1 MSKELSLERKFVDSN
16 VFLYVLR
23 ADPRYGERAKELLRD
38 QGLVTS
44 TLVVSQVIAHLER
57 KSSLNAVTPF
67 LEFLEEHPVEVIP
80 TTLDDFVRAINLAKK
95 ENLSL
100 KMWDD
105 LIIASQMMKM
115 GIRVVLSNDSDFDR
129 IGRIIRIF

>member
-1 MSKELSLERKFVDSN
+1 MSREPSLERKFIDSN

-23 ADPRYGERAKELLRD
+23 ADPRYGERARELLRD

-57 KSSLNAVTPF
+57 KGSLDAIPPF

-80 TTLDDFVRAINLAKK
+80 TTLDDFVRAIKLAKK

-105 LIIASQMMKM
+105 LVITSQMMEV
-115 GIRVVLSNDSDFDR
+115 GIRVVLSNDGDFDR
-129 IGRIIRIF
+129 IRWIVRVF